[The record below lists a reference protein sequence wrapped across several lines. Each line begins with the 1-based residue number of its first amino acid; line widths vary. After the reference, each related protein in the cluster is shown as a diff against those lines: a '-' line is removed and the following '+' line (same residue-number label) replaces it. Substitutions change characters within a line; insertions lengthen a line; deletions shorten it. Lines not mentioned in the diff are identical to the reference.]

1 MIENVIFIIGC
12 GHSGTTL
19 LNRIIGNHKNIYDVG
34 HESSLFIF
42 KHYFLLDSWDK
53 ERKNK
58 NVKWICEKTP
68 KHVQK
73 INEMYHHVKDP
84 KIIVIT
90 RNGLDVVA
98 SLKKRYGNLKE
109 SVERWI
115 EDNHAWINH
124 PKKEN
129 FHVLKYESFV
139 KNQEEELKKICE
151 FIGEEYDENMMNY
164 EKTPFELEERFFDHL
179 IRDQKHEMLR
189 KYQINQE
196 IYDGT
201 NRYLTDLSKEDIHA
215 LIENNSFIEMMKLL
229 DYEMPDSVYV
239 SVSV

>member
-19 LNRIIGNHKNIYDVG
+19 LNQIVGNHKNIYNVG
-34 HESSLFIF
+34 YESSLFNLN
-42 KHYFLLDSWDK
+42 KHSLLHSWDK

-58 NVKWICEKTP
+58 NLKWICEKTP
-68 KHVQK
+68 KHVHK
-73 INEMYHHVKDP
+73 INEMYLHVKEP
-84 KIIVIT
+84 KILVVT
-90 RNGLDVVA
+90 RNGFDVIA

-109 SVERWI
+109 SVERWL
-115 EDNHAWINH
+115 EDNYVWLNH

-139 KNQEEELKKICE
+139 KNSEEELKKICE
-151 FIGEEYDENMMNY
+151 FIGEEYDKNMINY
-164 EKTPFELEERFFDHL
+164 EKTPFDLEEHFFDDL
-179 IRDQKHEMLR
+179 ICGQKHDLLR
-189 KYQINQE
+189 KFQINQE

-201 NRYLTDLSKEDIHA
+201 NRYLTDLSKEDMNT
-215 LIENNSFIEMMKLL
+215 LVKNNSFIEMMKLL
-229 DYEMPDSVYV
+229 DYEIPDSF